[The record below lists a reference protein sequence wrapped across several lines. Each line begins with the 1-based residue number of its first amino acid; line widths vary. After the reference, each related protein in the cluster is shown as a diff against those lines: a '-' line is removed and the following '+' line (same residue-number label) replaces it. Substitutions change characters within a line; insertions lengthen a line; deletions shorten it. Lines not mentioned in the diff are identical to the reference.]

1 MNKTSVSS
9 NLHVPFGSSW
19 SWSFPNSRNIWF
31 PDQEAQPPWPFA
43 ATSLGK
49 IPRWWWLGEAEEEE
63 VHPTQ
68 FWWSPIQL
76 SPTGPVPLFPHWTH
90 KG

>member
-49 IPRWWWLGEAEEEE
+49 IPRW
-63 VHPTQ
+63 
-68 FWWSPIQL
+68 
-76 SPTGPVPLFPHWTH
+76 
-90 KG
+90 